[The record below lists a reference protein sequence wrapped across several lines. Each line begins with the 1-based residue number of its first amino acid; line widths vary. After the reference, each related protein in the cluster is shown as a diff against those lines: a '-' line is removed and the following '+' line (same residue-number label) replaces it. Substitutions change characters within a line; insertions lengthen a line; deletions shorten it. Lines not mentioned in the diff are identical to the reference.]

1 MLAIQNQISVLS
13 KILETKVQHQK
24 IIEYQQAVS
33 ASLNKLSTPIPARS
47 RKTSSNHDSSSQ
59 SGSIKEKK
67 NINLTNTTNDKLNEI
82 KTNSSNVNLNQEKE
96 VEDALVPES
105 TGCVIS

>member
-33 ASLNKLSTPIPARS
+33 ASLNKISSPIPTRS
-47 RKTSSNHDSSSQ
+47 RRISSNHDSSSQ
-59 SGSIKEKK
+59 CGSLKDKK
-67 NINLTNTTNDKLNEI
+67 PSNLDASDKLNEVNTSSSGV
-82 KTNSSNVNLNQEKE
+82 KENTNESRDNTVIQET
-96 VEDALVPES
+96 
-105 TGCVIS
+105 TGCVIT